1 VTLTLEDLYARVA
14 QEEMPVSEALLNLT
28 RAFIDQLCGVIE
40 LTCAGKTPEDAG
52 LAVLLDQ
59 IKELLHLHADG
70 RVFQIARDVLGLL
83 NLPPE
88 FEEAMTRE
96 NLLEVSQALRTGE
109 RFYTVLADLNQYE
122 EVGQSFYEWSQS
134 DAVRLITNVTVFRDD
149 HTLFDFLVAT
159 FAPSEV
165 LLADLARMDP
175 QGQCLSLEER
185 VLREGVKPGGMARDE
200 VVRSTARRVKC
211 AVDGEGDV
219 STEALASILENV
231 GELVA
236 TRATLHR
243 VTERLTRQD
252 LVETVT
258 RLVKRSDGDW
268 QRVQAE
274 LQAAL
279 GSWGDDLS
287 TLARAET
294 EMGVALD
301 RFREAALALRAR
313 PAAEI
318 LDPLWRL
325 AQDVAQY
332 LGKVV
337 DLEVDGADVELDRGA
352 LDVLADPVRRLVWFA
367 VAHGI
372 EKPVERWE
380 TGKPAAGH
388 VSITVRKAADHAY
401 VVIEDDG
408 RGIDA
413 AATLKRAR
421 RLGWTN
427 GDHVPAGKL
436 CEWVLRDGFGL
447 VGGSHDVEGIDLAA
461 INAGLQAHRG
471 RLDVSTE
478 PGQGTRF
485 SLDVLLDSVV
495 IDGMVVRVGEVYYVT
510 PIEAVRRIVKPEEGQ
525 IVRASADGGQSMLR
539 LEDELLPIQTLS
551 GQARTPMAEG
561 LLLVVETGEGGYALL
576 VDELVGQ
583 QQVLTQP
590 LSGHLAEVEF
600 ISGCALLGEGD
611 VGMVLDLSRVNVR
624 G

>member
-1 VTLTLEDLYARVA
+1 
-14 QEEMPVSEALLNLT
+14 
-28 RAFIDQLCGVIE
+28 
-40 LTCAGKTPEDAG
+40 
-52 LAVLLDQ
+52 
-59 IKELLHLHADG
+59 
-70 RVFQIARDVLGLL
+70 
-83 NLPPE
+83 
-88 FEEAMTRE
+88 
-96 NLLEVSQALRTGE
+96 
-109 RFYTVLADLNQYE
+109 
-122 EVGQSFYEWSQS
+122 
-134 DAVRLITNVTVFRDD
+134 LITNVTVFRDD
-149 HTLFDFLVAT
+149 RTLFDFLVAT
-159 FAPSEV
+159 PAAPEA
-165 LLADLARMDP
+165 LLVDLARMDP
-175 QGQCLSLEER
+175 QGQCLSLEEC
-185 VLREGVKPGGMARDE
+185 VLREDVKPEGVVRDE
-200 VVRSTARRVKC
+200 VVRPTARRVKC

-219 STEALASILENV
+219 STEVLASILENV

-236 TRATLHR
+236 TRTTLHR
-243 VTERLTRQD
+243 VTQRLTRED

-268 QRVQAE
+268 QRVQVE

-279 GSWGDDLS
+279 ESRVGDLS

-318 LDPLWRL
+318 LGPLQRL
-325 AQDVAQY
+325 VQDVAQY

-380 TGKPAAGH
+380 TGKPTAGH
-388 VSITVRKAADHAY
+388 VSVTVRRAADHAY

-408 RGIDA
+408 RGIA
-413 AATLKRAR
+413 PGATLERAR
-421 RLGWTN
+421 ELGWTN
-427 GDHVPAGKL
+427 GNHVPAGTL

-471 RLDVSTE
+471 RLDVSTT

-485 SLDVLLDSVV
+485 SLDVLLDTVV

-510 PIEAVRRIVKPEEGQ
+510 PIEAVRRIVKPEAGQ

-551 GQARTPMAEG
+551 GQAHVPTGEG
-561 LLLVVETGEGGYALL
+561 LLLVVETGGRGYALM

-611 VGMVLDLSRVNVR
+611 VGVVLDLSRVNVQ